1 MFLVFSLKLENLPAP
16 HGNCEE
22 KTLQY
27 IDTYTSESCRLDC
40 LTKRAQTMCGCRALY
55 MPHKNGSPHLF
66 IQTILVISASG
77 NNLFSLKALSFSIT
91 CL

>member
-55 MPHKNGSPHLF
+55 MPHKNGRPHF
-66 IQTILVISASG
+66 IHLDDSSNFRIRQYPV
-77 NNLFSLKALSFSIT
+77 
-91 CL
+91 